1 MTDTLPPS
9 SLKPK
14 AAKDLKEVVLSS
26 EQDEFFR
33 QNMYKNFG
41 EIGASIRT
49 LVDEFQKR
57 TKSHE
62 NIESIADMKVRRPV
76 CHRCAACGA
85 SYNEDNVAH

>member
-1 MTDTLPPS
+1 M
-9 SLKPK
+9 
-14 AAKDLKEVVLSS
+14 KEVVLSS

-33 QNMYKNFG
+33 ANMYKNFG

-62 NIESIADMKVRRPV
+62 NIESIADMKVR
-76 CHRCAACGA
+76 
-85 SYNEDNVAH
+85 